1 MPISSSDV
9 SNIISGQVGM
19 FSASAQYAQ
28 AISNQYGFQTGG
40 SIGIN
45 DPRSQQGQL
54 QAGNVGA
61 GMARVPGMVMGAAAG
76 LAMFNVAPRIFDP
89 FTMGAHMVRRG
100 YLGGGIGGALGMGIG
115 AAGLMYGAG
124 AVGSFAT
131 NNMVTGAQNRGL
143 LNSQISSVFPHMN
156 SGGLNMMAGQVEA
169 MSRQG
174 MGSIREL
181 ASLMQQG
188 AATGAL
194 DTGSLNQFSQSFRK
208 LVSNVRQVANVLNSS
223 MTEASQAMQ
232 SVKAIGVKS
241 SEAANFLGAARGIG
255 TAANLSPQQMMA
267 VAQGGSQFAF
277 SAGMNRQEGALG
289 AMVSAGIYQM
299 ASNDENYNIDAGS
312 QGRYT
317 RAATRF
323 LLGRRG
329 RTILGAMMNRDGE
342 FDASRAAMIAR
353 GAYSREELQEMYR
366 SNINN
371 QTMRRHLRNRGT
383 EIAGQFISQFGPEAI
398 SGSLEAMT
406 RGSVDGVGRDTEML
420 QSTLTGL
427 NRRDI
432 ANMKQLAASAP
443 MMRQRLVDEAKAGF
457 REGQQSV
464 SATQMMGIA
473 FDRMIK
479 PLREQFRQY
488 GRSMTQAAGEAME
501 EVTRTFVASPGARPD
516 FQGLHTSNMARLEG
530 GEAGRFYAP
539 GSFSPNFNAMA
550 RMPGRATGYGA
561 FANYMPSFFRMG
573 AMPPGTS
580 FSELPAGGLSTL
592 DPMDGMNLG
601 AGAMALRYS
610 RMFPGNRNLIGA
622 TGAAMNFAGKFYD
635 QHIGTF
641 GMVKNAQGHVRHPLM
656 GLTGVNTFRGLA
668 RTPTGLLRAGGY
680 LGMGLGRVAGALT
693 LPMMAYSMF
702 SGYGAAERLS
712 GQQGI
717 MEGALAGNNASLIK
731 GLRDVGFLG
740 DTDYEY
746 HDITDMTRRN
756 YPGIPVAGTT
766 AADGSA
772 GSGYQGFLQESGLKQ
787 IEMLYASGTQSGN
800 DYLSSAMAKLEG
812 VYGGQAKAVLKQ
824 GLDLHRDEL
833 LSKSPRD
840 RIVSMDKMI
849 SGMDPNLTAQER
861 MALAFTQRE
870 LVQFD
875 VGRDY
880 YKGRIGSDQREKH
893 GETLIGFAKHP
904 DSVFDAGLKNR
915 KFEIAAFGEI
925 MGGDGAKSVHD
936 AQTAFIKGHKKRAR
950 DFITTA
956 VEGASEN
963 GLVGKV
969 DERVMIEFLMGQL
982 GTQSPLTKL
991 SAQASDYVAG
1001 GGYAQGALSP
1011 IVREEEIAGMM
1022 SASHKYGLDI
1032 EKGQDRITFGIDQG
1046 NRFLG
1051 LGRMDARTEV
1061 DRLAK
1066 EGPSALYG
1074 EGSMGSQLNAHLG
1087 RLFKAGMAP
1096 SEVAVQNAMNAYSRA
1111 GETGMAEKLINSY
1124 NLHKDFK
1131 KSRSSKDS
1139 TAKFLT
1145 QASRRMG
1152 MDLDFTKFDS
1162 AHDLD
1167 ALRGNVDPSKRGMSS
1182 KLQAHLREFGSGLLT
1197 LRGEKDFSSAQ
1208 AEKEATKVL
1217 DLLSEHKGDATAAI
1231 DAMTTMKPPSS
1242 VGSGKAMQ
1250 GGLKEKV
1257 GAIDSALSD
1266 LHTAIKTRAAEIAGK

>member
-28 AISNQYGFQTGG
+28 AISNQYGFQAGG

-45 DPRSQQGQL
+45 DPRGQQGQL

-61 GMARVPGMVMGAAAG
+61 GMARVPGMAMGAAAG

-100 YLGGGIGGALGMGIG
+100 YLGGGIGGAIGMGIG
-115 AAGLMYGAG
+115 AAGLMYGVSA
-124 AVGSFAT
+124 ATNFAT
-131 NNMVTGAQNRGL
+131 ENMVTGAQNRGL

-188 AATGAL
+188 AATGSL

-255 TAANLSPQQMMA
+255 AAANLSPQQMMA

-277 SAGMNRQEGALG
+277 SAGMDRQEGALG

-299 ASNDENYNIDAGS
+299 ASNDENFNIDAGS

-383 EIAGQFISQFGPEAI
+383 EIAGQFIAQFGPEAI
-398 SGSLEAMT
+398 SGSLDAMT

-420 QSTLTGL
+420 QRTLTGL

-432 ANMKQLAASAP
+432 DNMRQLAASAP

-488 GRSMTQAAGEAME
+488 GASMTRAAGDAME

-516 FQGLHTSNMARLEG
+516 FQGLHTTNMAQLQG
-530 GEAGRFYAP
+530 GEVGRFYAP
-539 GSFSPNFNAMA
+539 GSFNPNVNAMA
-550 RMPGRATGYGA
+550 TMPGRATGFGS
-561 FANYMPSFFRMG
+561 FANYMPSFLRMG
-573 AMPPGTS
+573 AMTPGTS
-580 FSELPAGGLSTL
+580 LSELPAGGLSTL

-610 RMFPGNRNLIGA
+610 RMFPGNRNIIGA
-622 TGAAMNFAGKFYD
+622 TGALMNATGKLYD
-635 QHIGTF
+635 AHIGTF
-641 GMVKNAQGHVRHPLM
+641 GMVKGPQGNVRHPLM
-656 GLTGVNTFRGLA
+656 GLTGVNTLRGLA

-680 LGMGLGRVAGALT
+680 LTMGLGRVAGAMA
-693 LPMMAYSMF
+693 LPVMAYSML
-702 SGYGAAERLS
+702 SGAGAAERLS

-717 MEGALAGNNASLIK
+717 MEGALAGNNAALVK

-740 DTDYEY
+740 DSDYEY
-746 HDITDMTRRN
+746 HDIRDMTRRN
-756 YPGIPVAGTT
+756 FPGVPVSGTT

-772 GSGYQGFLQESGLKQ
+772 GSGYQGFIQQSGL
-787 IEMLYASGTQSGN
+787 EEVERLYASGLSSGD
-800 DYLSSAMAKLEG
+800 DYLGSAMSKLRG
-812 VYGGQAKAVLKQ
+812 AYGDRASTVISQGFDSERENLLKKDLRSRIGAMDEMLQ
-824 GLDLHRDEL
+824 GLPGVEL
-833 LSKSPRD
+833 S
-840 RIVSMDKMI
+840 V
-849 SGMDPNLTAQER
+849 QER
-861 MALAFTQRE
+861 MALAFTQSD
-870 LVQFD
+870 LVKFD
-875 VGRDY
+875 RNRDY
-880 YKGRIGSDQREKH
+880 YKGRTGAEQRVAH
-893 GETLIGFAKHP
+893 GEAIRNLVEERGVQGLGGLAPDTVDAFA
-904 DSVFDAGLKNR
+904 D
-915 KFEIAAFGEI
+915 I
-925 MGGDGAKSVHD
+925 MGGDGAKSIHD
-936 AQTAFIKGHKKRAR
+936 AQTAFIRGHKRQAR
-950 DFITTA
+950 EFLFDA
-956 VEGASEN
+956 VQGVSGVDQN
-963 GLVGKV
+963 QLVNT
-969 DERVMIEFLMGQL
+969 LMGQL
-982 GTQSPLTKL
+982 GTESPLTQI
-991 SAQASDYVAG
+991 SAQAAGMVAE
-1001 GGYAQGALSP
+1001 GYAENVLSP
-1011 IVREEEIAGMM
+1011 IVREQEIAELVAARGEYQG
-1022 SASHKYGLDI
+1022 AIRD
-1032 EKGQDRITFGIDQG
+1032 GQERITFGVDQG

-1061 DRLAK
+1061 DRLAAQ
-1066 EGPSALYG
+1066 GPSALFG
-1074 EGSMGSQLNAHLG
+1074 EGGMHSQLNAHLG

-1124 NLHKDFK
+1124 NLHKDYSK
-1131 KSRSSKDS
+1131 TKSSKDS

-1152 MDLDFTKFDS
+1152 MDLDFTKFKS
-1162 AHDLD
+1162 THDLD

-1182 KLQAHLREFGSGLLT
+1182 QLQAHLREFGSGLLT
-1197 LRGEKDFSSAQ
+1197 LQNKEGFSSAE

-1217 DLLSEHKGDATAAI
+1217 DLLSQHKGDATQAI
-1231 DAMTTMKPPSS
+1231 DAMTTMRPPSS
-1242 VGSGKAMQ
+1242 VSAGKAMQ

-1257 GAIDSALSD
+1257 GAIDGALED
-1266 LHTAIKTRAAEIAGK
+1266 LRKAIVTKAAQIREG